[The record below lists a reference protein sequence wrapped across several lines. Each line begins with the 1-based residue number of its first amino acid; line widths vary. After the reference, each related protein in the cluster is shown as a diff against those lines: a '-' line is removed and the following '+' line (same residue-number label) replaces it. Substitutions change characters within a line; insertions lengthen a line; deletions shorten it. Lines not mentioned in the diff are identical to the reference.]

1 MSGWSVEMS
10 CRAMFLAALMG
21 ILSCSSPAKAKKEP
35 VSAPTSLQQFLQRVQ
50 GQSMPSATSLGSLW
64 PLEGSQLTD
73 LATDYKARRLNDI
86 VVIRIVEQTLAQASG
101 NVTGQRDFSSDSAVT
116 GILGKSSTASVNPLY
131 ALNSGSSLKGTGTA
145 NSQSLLQATLAGR
158 VVAVLPNSYLVVEA
172 ERRVSFN
179 QQTQTIVM
187 RGVVRPGDIAADNS
201 VPSTSLSDLE
211 LEMKGK
217 GVISDAVRQP
227 NLFMRLLM
235 RIANF

>member
-1 MSGWSVEMS
+1 MTY
-10 CRAMFLAALMG
+10 RALSLAVLACVATCG
-21 ILSCSSPAKAKKEP
+21 IAAKAKKP
-35 VSAPTSLQQFLQRVQ
+35 AVSSLTPLQQFVQRVQ
-50 GQSMPSATSLGSLW
+50 GQPVASVMSLGSLW
-64 PLEGSQLTD
+64 PLGGSQLTD
-73 LATDYKARRLNDI
+73 LATDYKARHLNDL

-101 NVTGQRDFSSDSAVT
+101 NVTGQRDFSSNSAIT

-131 ALNSGSSLKGTGTA
+131 ALNSGSNLKGTGSA

-158 VVAVLPNSYLVVEA
+158 VVAVLPNGYLVVEA
-172 ERRVSFN
+172 ERQVSFN
-179 QQTQTIVM
+179 QQAQTIVL

-235 RIANF
+235 KIANF